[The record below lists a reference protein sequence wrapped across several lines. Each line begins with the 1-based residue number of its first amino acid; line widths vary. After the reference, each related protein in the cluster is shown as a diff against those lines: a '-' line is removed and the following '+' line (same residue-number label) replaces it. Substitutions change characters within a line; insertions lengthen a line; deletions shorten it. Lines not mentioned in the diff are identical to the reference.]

1 MIDKSKKEGF
11 DGLESLHKLHLHVNE
26 LRLLMCFFLG
36 LCFHC

>member
-26 LRLLMCFFLG
+26 DRKSVV
-36 LCFHC
+36 